1 MKVCILWHM
10 HQPDYRLPGEG
21 GKAAMPWVRLHAA
34 KDYMDMARLAEE
46 APPNVRVTFN
56 LTPCLLE
63 QLHDLAEGRA
73 SDAFLDVAR
82 KDTRDL
88 SEAERLY
95 ALQHFFSVNEEQQI
109 RPLPRYV
116 ELKDR
121 RSRVRSSGKLLEA
134 FSDDDL
140 RDLTVLFHLAWSG
153 QWLRRDSLVQTLL
166 AKGRAFK
173 EDEKKALLDLQDK
186 QARAIMPLYGQLARA
201 GKIEISTTPLYHPIL
216 PLLIDLHAA
225 TEARPGCSVG
235 GNEFRWPEDARAQ
248 VEIGLARAEQRLGF
262 RPQGMWPSEGSLS
275 AATLQVLQQAGV
287 KWCATDEQN
296 LRKSLGSDEREGV
309 PHLRPWTL
317 GDQGPAIFFRDTG
330 LSDLIGFTY
339 ARWDAARAAED
350 FVSRIVNLGKAY
362 PGPGEPIVPV
372 ILDGENAWEFY
383 AQNGELFLS
392 TLYRRLGS
400 TPGLEATT
408 FLSALE
414 GSRPGHLR
422 RFSPGSWIYGNFD
435 TWAGHPEKNRA
446 WQLLSEVRRGIADAA
461 HERPLDDDTREVL
474 FRAEGSD
481 WFWWLGDD
489 HPTSYLAEFD
499 SLFRQNLAWVCTRMG
514 LKPPVGLDEPIARR
528 DDRSVALEPPTSL
541 ISPRVDGLSELY
553 YEWVGSGVFRSGEEG
568 GAMRLGSEKVAS
580 ELRFGF
586 DLDRL
591 YLRLTPRSKGEQ
603 SLKSAR
609 VRLSFDGGLSGPPD
623 AKAAVAAHL
632 RIFDWSLAK
641 GLVTLS
647 GEQVAGA
654 EAACEKVLELALPRP
669 PLGLLA
675 GGKARLVVELTSSD
689 GRRERLP
696 LDGAIELTGPDEH
709 FDLRNWT
716 L

>member
-1 MKVCILWHM
+1 M

-46 APPNVRVTFN
+46 APANVRTTFN

-82 KDTRDL
+82 KDAKDWN
-88 SEAERLY
+88 EAERAY

-109 RPLPRYV
+109 RPLPRYM
-116 ELKDR
+116 ELKER
-121 RSRVRSSGKLLEA
+121 RSRARSPQKLLEA

-140 RDLTVLFHLAWSG
+140 RDLNVLFHLAWSG
-153 QWLRRDSLVQTLL
+153 QWLRREGLVQNLL
-166 AKGRAFK
+166 AKGRAYK
-173 EDEKKALLDLQDK
+173 EDEKRALLDLHDE
-186 QARAIMPLYGQLARA
+186 QARAIMPLYGELARA

-216 PLLIDLHAA
+216 PLLIDLHTA
-225 TEARPGCSVG
+225 TESRPGCSVG
-235 GNEFRWPEDARAQ
+235 GNEFRWPEDARSQ

-262 RPQGMWPSEGSLS
+262 RPKGMWPSEGSLS
-275 AATLQVLQQAGV
+275 AATLELLQKAGV
-287 KWCATDEQN
+287 QWCATDEQN
-296 LRKSLGSDEREGV
+296 LRRSLGAGERDGV

-317 GDQGPAIFFRDTG
+317 GNDGPAVFFRDTT

-339 ARWDAARAAED
+339 ARWDAARAADD
-350 FVSRIVNLGKAY
+350 FVGRMVSLGRSY
-362 PGPGEPIVPV
+362 PGPGEPVIPV
-372 ILDGENAWEFY
+372 ILDGENAWEY
-383 AQNGELFLS
+383 YTQNGELFLS

-414 GSRPGHLR
+414 GTKPGRLH
-422 RFSPGSWIYGNFD
+422 RFAPGSWIYGNFD

-446 WQLLSEVRRGIADAA
+446 WQLLSEVRRGIADASR
-461 HERPLDDDTREVL
+461 EKTVDDETREVL

-499 SLFRQNLAWVCTRMG
+499 GLFRQNLAWVCSRMG

-528 DDRSVALEPPTSL
+528 DDRAVALESPTSL
-541 ISPRVDGLSELY
+541 ISPRIDGLSALY
-553 YEWVGSGVFRSGEEG
+553 YEWVGSGVFRAGEEG
-568 GAMRLGSEKVAS
+568 GAMRLGSEKIAG

-586 DLDRL
+586 DDDRL
-591 YLRLTPRSKGEQ
+591 YLRLSPRDKGET
-603 SLKSAR
+603 SLRSAR

-623 AKAAVAAHL
+623 AKVATSHP
-632 RIFDWSLAK
+632 RIFDWSMSK
-641 GLVTLS
+641 GLVTLA
-647 GEQVAGA
+647 GDVVPGA
-654 EAACEKVLELALPRP
+654 EAACQKVLELALPRRI
-669 PLGLLA
+669 LGLET
-675 GGKARLVVELTSSD
+675 GGKARLVVELVSPE
-689 GRRERLP
+689 GQRERMP
-696 LDGAIELTGPDEH
+696 LDGAIELVGPDEH
-709 FDLRNWT
+709 FDLRHWT